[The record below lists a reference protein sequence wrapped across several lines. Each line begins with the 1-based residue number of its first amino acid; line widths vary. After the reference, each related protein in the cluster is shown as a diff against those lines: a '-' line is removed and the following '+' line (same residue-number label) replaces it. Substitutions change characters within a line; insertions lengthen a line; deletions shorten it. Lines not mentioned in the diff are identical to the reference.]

1 MTSAVR
7 LEELQAAA
15 RRHRERVSTSIAPRL
30 RPTTA
35 GRLRELERAYADQR
49 SRQAALPAGVT
60 KIYSTGV
67 CRARRSC

>member
-7 LEELQAAA
+7 LEELKAAA
-15 RRHRERVSTSIAPRL
+15 RRHRERVSSSIAPRL

-35 GRLRELERAYADQR
+35 RRLRELERAYADQR
-49 SRQAALPAGVT
+49 SRQAALPAVT
-60 KIYSTGV
+60 KTYSTGV